1 MPTRRRAPTPEQD
14 EQLVV
19 RTASAEQTRRL
30 GRRLAK
36 LLRSGDVIALG
47 GTFGAGKTTL
57 VQGIAEGLG
66 SREWLASP
74 SFALANEY
82 LPAETGAR
90 LPLFHLDLYRLGSA
104 EEAFGIGLD
113 EYVAREGVLVVEWPA
128 VGLDALPSD
137 RLELELGHDGEGRR
151 IALRPRGARAQEL
164 VAALRA
170 SLEGPARS

>member
-1 MPTRRRAPTPEQD
+1 MPTHRRAPTPKQD

-19 RTASAEQTRRL
+19 RTASAEQTRAL
-30 GRRLAK
+30 GRRLAGR
-36 LLRSGDVIALG
+36 LRPGDVLALG

-82 LPAETGAR
+82 LPAETGVR

-113 EYVAREGVLVVEWPA
+113 EYVARAGVLVVEWPV
-128 VGLDALPSD
+128 VGLEALPPD
-137 RLELELGHDGEGRR
+137 RVEIELGHEGAGRR
-151 IALRPRGARAQEL
+151 IVLRGRGTRA
-164 VAALRA
+164 AALVEA
-170 SLEGPARS
+170 LAAGET

>member
-19 RTASAEQTRRL
+19 RTASAEQTRTL
-30 GRRLAK
+30 GRRLAG
-36 LLRSGDVIALG
+36 LLRSGDVLALG

-82 LPAETGAR
+82 LPGETGAR

-104 EEAFGIGLD
+104 DEAFGIGLD
-113 EYVAREGVLVVEWPA
+113 EYVARGGVLVVEWPA

-137 RLELELGHDGEGRR
+137 RLEIDLAYEGDGRR
-151 IALRPRGARAQEL
+151 IVLRPLGARARQLAE
-164 VAALRA
+164 ALSA
-170 SLEGPARS
+170 GEP